1 MRDVSGFCKRSSFA
15 GKNNVLKFQHVRIL
29 GVFIVALLSGGL
41 SRRERE
47 MVEIL
52 HRLGQATASEV
63 HEEMPHAPSYSAV
76 RATLRILEEKG
87 HIVHQQDGKR
97 FVYAPAVAKEQ
108 AAKSAL
114 DQLLSTFFAGSLEGV
129 VRTFLSSK
137 ESSVDSEELDRLS
150 ALIEDAKQ
158 KEKAAK

>member
-1 MRDVSGFCKRSSFA
+1 M
-15 GKNNVLKFQHVRIL
+15 LKFQHVPKEGANLMSLL
-29 GVFIVALLSGGL
+29 GGGL

-63 HEEMPHAPSYSAV
+63 HEQMAQAPTYSAV

-87 HIVHQQDGKR
+87 HIVHIQDGKR
-97 FVYAPAVAKEQ
+97 FVYKPAVEKQE

-114 DQLLSTFFAGSLEGV
+114 NQVVNTFFGGSIEGV
-129 VRTFLSSK
+129 VRTFLSSE
-137 ESSVDSEELDRLS
+137 ESQLKSEDLDRLS
-150 ALIEDAKQ
+150 ALIEEAKQ
-158 KEKAAK
+158 KEKEA